1 MGRLETL
8 RVIDPIL
15 TNIARGYSNNEYIGT
30 KLLPVVQV
38 DKEGGKIPLFGK
50 EAFRVYD
57 TKRAI
62 KADSNKADIGG
73 FETTSYATTEYDLAI
88 PLDYREIKEAMLDIE
103 KNAAIRATEALKLGL
118 EKQIADMVQDASLYP
133 SSNKETLV
141 NNQFNDANIDPIE
154 IVESKKNALRALIGK
169 RPNVMVMGASVF
181 DNLKSHAKLIERIK
195 YSSLGVVTL
204 DLMKQ
209 LFGIPNIFV
218 GESIYSADGNTF
230 TDLWGDNVILAYLSN
245 PSGIASSPYEPCFG
259 YTLQLKGNPYVDTY
273 EEAGGKVKVVRATDN
288 YDVKIVGIESAYLLK
303 DVLG

>member
-1 MGRLETL
+1 MGRLESL
-8 RVIDPIL
+8 RVVDPIL

-30 KLLPVVQV
+30 NLLPVVQV

-50 EAFRVYD
+50 DAFRVYD

-62 KADSNKADIGG
+62 KADSNKADIEG
-73 FETTSYATTEYDLAI
+73 FDTTSYATTEYDLAI
-88 PLDYREIKEAMLDIE
+88 PLDYREIKESMLDIE

-118 EKQIADMVQDASLYP
+118 EKQIADLVQDANLYP
-133 SSNKETLV
+133 STNKETLV
-141 NNQFNDANIDPIE
+141 NNQFNDAGIDPIE
-154 IVESKKNALRALIGK
+154 IIESKKNALRGLIGK

-181 DNLKSHAKLIERIK
+181 DNLKSHVKLLERIK

-209 LFGIPNIFV
+209 VFGIPNILV
-218 GESIYSADGNTF
+218 GESIYSEDGSTF
-230 TDLWGDNVILAYLSN
+230 TDIWGDNVILAYLSN
-245 PSGIASSPYEPCFG
+245 PTGYGTTPYEPCFG
-259 YTLQLKGNPYVDTY
+259 YTLQLKGHPYVDTY

>member
-8 RVIDPIL
+8 RVVDPIL

-118 EKQIADMVQDASLYP
+118 EKQIADMVQNASLYP
-133 SSNKETLV
+133 DANKETLIT
-141 NNQFNDANIDPIE
+141 NQFNDSGVDPIDIIE
-154 IVESKKNALRALIGK
+154 GKKNALRALIGK
-169 RPNVMVMGASVF
+169 RPNIMVMGASVF
-181 DNLKSHAKLIERIK
+181 DNLKSHTKLLDRIK

-209 LFGIPNIFV
+209 LFGIPNILV
-218 GESIYSADGNTF
+218 GESIYSADGSTF

-245 PSGIASSPYEPCFG
+245 PSGIASTPYEPCFG

>member
-8 RVIDPIL
+8 RVVDPIL

-118 EKQIADMVQDASLYP
+118 EKQIADMVQNASLYP
-133 SSNKETLV
+133 PANKETLAT
-141 NNQFNDANIDPIE
+141 NQFNDSGVDPIDIIE
-154 IVESKKNALRALIGK
+154 GKKNALRALIGK
-169 RPNVMVMGASVF
+169 RPNIMVMGASVF
-181 DNLKSHAKLIERIK
+181 DNLKSHTKLLDRIK

-209 LFGIPNIFV
+209 LFGIPNILV
-218 GESIYSADGNTF
+218 GESIYSADGSTF

-245 PSGIASSPYEPCFG
+245 PSGIASTPYEPCFG

-303 DVLG
+303 DVLA

>member
-8 RVIDPIL
+8 RVVDPIL

-62 KADSNKADIGG
+62 KAGSNKADIGG

-118 EKQIADMVQDASLYP
+118 EKQIADMVQNANLYP
-133 SSNKETLV
+133 DTNKETLAT
-141 NNQFNDANIDPIE
+141 NQFNDSGVDPIDIIE
-154 IVESKKNALRALIGK
+154 GKKNALRALIGK
-169 RPNVMVMGASVF
+169 RPNIMVMGASVF
-181 DNLKSHAKLIERIK
+181 DNLKSHTKLLDRIK

-209 LFGIPNIFV
+209 LFGIPNILV
-218 GESIYSADGNTF
+218 GESIYSADGSTF

-245 PSGIASSPYEPCFG
+245 PSGITSTPYEPCFG

>member
-8 RVIDPIL
+8 RVVDPIL

-38 DKEGGKIPLFGK
+38 DKEGGKIPIFGK

-62 KADSNKADIGG
+62 KADSNKADIEG
-73 FETTSYATTEYDLAI
+73 FQTISYATTEYDLAI
-88 PLDYREIKEAMLDIE
+88 PLDYREIKESMLDIE
-103 KNAAIRATEALKLGL
+103 KNATIRATEALKLGL
-118 EKQIADMVQDASLYP
+118 EKQIADMVQNASLYP
-133 SSNKETLV
+133 DTNKETLI
-141 NNQFNDANIDPIE
+141 NNQFNDSGVDPIE
-154 IVESKKNALRALIGK
+154 IIESKKNALRAIIGK
-169 RPNVMVMGASVF
+169 RPNVMVMGAVVF
-181 DNLKSHAKLIERIK
+181 DYLKSHAKLIERIK

-209 LFGIPNIFV
+209 LFGIPNILV
-218 GESIYSADGNTF
+218 GESIYSEDGSTF

-245 PSGIASSPYEPCFG
+245 PTGIASTPYEPCFG

-273 EEAGGKVKVVRATDN
+273 EESGGKVKIIRATDN

>member
-1 MGRLETL
+1 M
-8 RVIDPIL
+8 VAIL
-15 TNIARGYSNNEYIGT
+15 IQCNS
-30 KLLPVVQV
+30 K
-38 DKEGGKIPLFGK
+38 LFGK

-103 KNAAIRATEALKLGL
+103 KNATIRATEALKLGL
-118 EKQIADMVQDASLYP
+118 EKQIADLVQDENLYP
-133 SSNKETLV
+133 ATNKEILI
-141 NNQFNDANIDPIE
+141 NNQFNDTGVDPIE
-154 IVESKKNALRALIGK
+154 IIESKKNALRALIGK
-169 RPNVMVMGASVF
+169 RPNVMVLGASVY
-181 DNLKSHAKLIERIK
+181 DNLKSHTKILERIK

-209 LFGIPNIFV
+209 LFGIPNILV

-230 TDLWGDNVILAYLSN
+230 TDLWSDNVILAYLSN
-245 PSGIASSPYEPCFG
+245 PSGIASTPYEPCFG